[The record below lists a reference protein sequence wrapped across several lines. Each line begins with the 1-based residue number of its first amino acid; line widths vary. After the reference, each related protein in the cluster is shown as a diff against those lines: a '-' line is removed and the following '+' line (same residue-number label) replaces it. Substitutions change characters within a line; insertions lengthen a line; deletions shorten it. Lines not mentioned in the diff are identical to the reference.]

1 MKALRIVFALLLVGA
16 VCVLG
21 LRARNGVET
30 DLYGLADAR
39 AGGVLGEIASSL
51 GGQGRILLEGTD
63 FDALKM
69 VAEHFREMNLVGDIG
84 RVGSPSR
91 PPGDAP
97 RTARSA
103 VPTKAMDDVKN
114 VLHFLDRHKA
124 GLLTHE
130 TREQLLA
137 GKYLEVATGAMVR
150 LFSPVP
156 RLLSVKDDP
165 FLLATEYVT
174 ALQTG
179 LAGDWTMRDGFPVC
193 EREGRI
199 FLLQTLD
206 LTGVPAAK
214 LADLVER
221 CARDAA
227 PFGSGVKVWC
237 GGAPFHSAVASERS
251 KSEIS
256 LLSGISLVCVLLLG
270 WVLFRSFRFLP
281 ALIFAQGVGF
291 LVATAALYLFFPK
304 PHVLTFVFGTSL
316 IGLSVDY
323 VYHARIAGDVR
334 RILRPLTLSLLTTVI
349 CFAPLLFAEVV
360 VLRQMALFSIM
371 GLIASYA
378 AVSLW
383 PSQRD
388 MVGSALRT
396 DRGACADELVDRPTT
411 PDGPHGVRSLP
422 RSQGIRILFGVVMGV
437 ALSGLFR
444 VKVVDDPATF
454 YRPNA
459 YLTASERLIAELSPG
474 QAQRFAFVRG
484 ATLQEALERE
494 EALGVKGLSAVIPS
508 LKRQRENA
516 ALIARLIQAE
526 GSNYTA
532 KTGLKMPH
540 IPSSAFLDPEKL
552 EEGPLLQMVN
562 TMRVGSGLI
571 SPLPKDAVAPA
582 GAEVLEPRAALQG
595 LFRHFTSATL
605 KLLAASFVA
614 FMLVLALVFR
624 RRMLRYLLPIVLSLG
639 ATAGALGWLNVP
651 LTFFTMLCFF
661 MLAGLGIDYVIF
673 QMSDSSAVTRRTV
686 FFAFLTSF
694 VGLGS
699 LALTGFPVTRSMGI
713 AFAFGLFFAWLSARC
728 LAQGHVAVC
737 GPHGVRSLPNA
748 QSSCGA
754 LVGSALRADRDACV
768 GTDVAWHEQGEQSA
782 GRWRM
787 QFMWFM
793 YAWFGKSTQKLVTIP
808 VMLFIYPFARPAK
821 RALHAFYQILS
832 EFELVGSAL
841 RADRGPYGVRSLPG
855 RQPPTAWH
863 LFRHMLGFAWSLA
876 DKTDAC
882 TLKKNLPTMSVR
894 DDAGWRAF
902 RALVSERK
910 GAFLISTHVGTI
922 EVLPALAAKNASN
935 SSIPHVHAFQQ
946 MGHDAVFTRMFMKHF
961 DARALTLHAVEDIG
975 VETAVQMQ
983 EAIGRGEL
991 VLMAGDRVSAGSG
1004 KTLVHDFLGRPCR
1017 WPKGVFAFAK
1027 LMEAPVFFVTCVR
1040 TGWNAYE
1047 CHFRLFEGDLSTT
1060 RLLDQYVDFLQAET
1074 LEHPE
1079 QWYQFYDFF
1088 GNVTESQ
1095 VKLFSD
1101 LVRSLFHY
1109 FGKSQLTKR
1118 IGGI

>member
-1 MKALRIVFALLLVGA
+1 MKVLRIVFALLLVGA
-16 VCVLG
+16 ACVLG
-21 LRARNGVET
+21 LRVRNGVET

-39 AGGVLGEIASSL
+39 AGGVLGEIASGL
-51 GGQGRILLEGTD
+51 AGQGRILLEGTD
-63 FDALKM
+63 FDTLKTVAIQVQKLSPRSTTGDFRDALK
-69 VAEHFREMNLVGDIG
+69 
-84 RVGSPSR
+84 
-91 PPGDAP
+91 
-97 RTARSA
+97 
-103 VPTKAMDDVKN
+103 
-114 VLHFLDRHKA
+114 FLDKHKA
-124 GLLTHE
+124 GLLANE

-137 GKYLEVATGAMVR
+137 GKYREVATGAMAR

-179 LAGDWTMRDGFPVC
+179 LAGDWTMREGFPVC
-193 EREGRI
+193 EREGRT

-206 LTGVPAAK
+206 LTGVPATK

-251 KSEIS
+251 KSEIG
-256 LLSGISLVCVLLLG
+256 LLSTISLVCVLLLG
-270 WVLFRSFRFLP
+270 WVLFRSLRFLP
-281 ALIFAQGVGF
+281 ALVFAQGVGF
-291 LVATAALYLFFPK
+291 LVATSALYLFFPR

-360 VLRQMALFSIM
+360 VLRQMALFSIT

-378 AVSLW
+378 AVLL
-383 PSQRD
+383 
-388 MVGSALRT
+388 VGNNSKPTIENQEPGTRSREPRT
-396 DRGACADELVDRPTT
+396 
-411 PDGPHGVRSLP
+411 
-422 RSQGIRILFGVVMGV
+422 IKWWILIVVLGVV
-437 ALSGLFR
+437 LSGLFR

-532 KTGLKMPH
+532 QTGLKMPRVQ
-540 IPSSAFLDPEKL
+540 PSAFLDPEKL

-571 SPLPKDAVAPA
+571 SPLPEGVAVPA
-582 GAEVLEPRAALQG
+582 GVEVLEPRAALQG

-605 KLLAASFVA
+605 KLLAASFIA

-639 ATAGALGWLNVP
+639 VTAGALGWMNVP

-661 MLAGLGIDYVIF
+661 VLAGLGIDYVIF
-673 QMSDSSAVTRRTV
+673 QMSDSSPVTRRTV

-728 LAQGHVAVC
+728 LAFPPSAE
-737 GPHGVRSLPNA
+737 
-748 QSSCGA
+748 SSEG
-754 LVGSALRADRDACV
+754 
-768 GTDVAWHEQGEQSA
+768 VAWHEQDEQSA

-787 QFMWFM
+787 QFMWLM
-793 YAWFGKSTQKLVTIP
+793 YAWFGKSAQKLVTIP

-821 RALHAFYQILS
+821 RALRAFYQVLS
-832 EFELVGSAL
+832 EFELV
-841 RADRGPYGVRSLPG
+841 
-855 RQPPTAWH
+855 RQPPTTLN

-882 TLKKNLPTMSVR
+882 TLKKNLPKMSVR

-902 RALVSERK
+902 RTLVSERK

-922 EVLPALAAKNASN
+922 EVLPALAAKD
-935 SSIPHVHAFQQ
+935 SSSSPIPHVHAFQQ
-946 MGHDAVFTRMFMKHF
+946 MGHDAVFTGMFMKHF

-1004 KTLVHDFLGRPCR
+1004 KTLAHDFLGRPCR

-1047 CHFRLFEGDLSTT
+1047 CHFRLFEGNLSTAQ
-1060 RLLDQYVDFLQAET
+1060 LLDQYVDFLQTET
-1074 LEHPE
+1074 LAHPE

-1088 GNVTESQ
+1088 GNVTE
-1095 VKLFSD
+1095 L
-1101 LVRSLFHY
+1101 
-1109 FGKSQLTKR
+1109 
-1118 IGGI
+1118 